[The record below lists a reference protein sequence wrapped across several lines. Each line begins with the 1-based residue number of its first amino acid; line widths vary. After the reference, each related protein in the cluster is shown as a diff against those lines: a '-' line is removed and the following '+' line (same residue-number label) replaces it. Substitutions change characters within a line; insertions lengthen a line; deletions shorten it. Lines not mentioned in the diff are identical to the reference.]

1 MAAKKR
7 KFKEAVERLK
17 RVIRGEKRLK
27 FDERRLPRIAAIM
40 TKCKSINEML
50 KILKRVPKAYQ
61 DWCLLVAAGRHPNR
75 LLAGRIV
82 DGLCRKGRYDLIVE
96 QIIRP
101 RKKIYLADE
110 REKEFLES
118 LKLLKPLSREYY
130 SRILR
135 ELVLKLESSRLRSI
149 AFNILLQEGKAE
161 DIIEVAKAFPSN
173 YYLEK
178 VMNILPKFS
187 ESEQKKI
194 RDSIRKVILDNFRKR
209 PELLELIDKE
219 TAEKMA
225 KKTLEEAIAKGKFED
240 YTVDLAKFCKITNRM
255 VIKILKVIME
265 RNFFDARI
273 AEEILYQELKR
284 RRLLGAYRIYSPR
297 YTSHAKRFIYNVL
310 LLLGKIDVKKMESD
324 REYRKQIKKIVRNRV
339 PKSIAK
345 YFGLD
350 KI

>member
-1 MAAKKR
+1 MAARKR

-61 DWCLLVAAGRHPNR
+61 DWCLLMAAGRHPNR

-96 QIIRP
+96 QIMRR
-101 RKKIYLADE
+101 RKKIYFVGE
-110 REKEFLES
+110 REKEILKSLE
-118 LKLLKPLSREYY
+118 LLKPLSREYY

-135 ELVLKLESSRLRSI
+135 ELVLKLESSRLRGI

-161 DIIEVAKAFPSN
+161 DIIEVVKAFPSN

-209 PELLELIDKE
+209 PKLLELIDKE

-225 KKTLEEAIAKGKFED
+225 RKTLKEAIEKGEFEEH
-240 YTVDLAKFCKITNRM
+240 TADLVKFCRVTNRM

-265 RNFFDARI
+265 RKFFDVRG
-273 AEEILYQELKR
+273 AEKILYQELR
-284 RRLLGAYRIYSPR
+284 RRGLYEAYEIYPLR
-297 YTSHAKRFIYNVL
+297 YIDYAKRFIYNVL
-310 LLLGKIDVKKMESD
+310 VLLGKIDVKKMKSD
-324 REYRKQIKKIVRNRV
+324 REYQKQIKKVLRNRV
-339 PKSIAK
+339 PKGIAK